1 MDLGAGTVLR
11 TVLPGLID
19 TTINIF
25 DVSPIETTNTMHN
38 AVDVRHTHADLQ
50 PVVSRAN
57 HFDRRCCCDNLIVM
71 PRCTCALAAAAQS
84 APGQRI
90 DGRKGL
96 AAACVFTNW
105 RWTRPTC
112 AFLRTTTMQVVQQTL
127 VCGSA
132 AKWIDAFR
140 SRGTGRRPSATIG
153 HSQRSMWQEQAT
165 PKRSRTIWLGAY

>member
-127 VCGSA
+127 VCASASA
-132 AKWIDAFR
+132 ARDCRLFR
-140 SRGTGRRPSATIG
+140 TSICSVGWTCSVSRSSSRVVSLTERP
-153 HSQRSMWQEQAT
+153 
-165 PKRSRTIWLGAY
+165 